1 VPKTLII
8 VESPAKAKTISKF
21 LGSGYIVE
29 SSYGHIRDLPRNA
42 DEIPAKVKGQAWARL
57 GINVNNDFEPLY
69 IVSAEK
75 RQQVAKLKILVKD
88 ADQVILATD
97 EDREGEAIAWH
108 LLDELK
114 PKVPVKRMV
123 FHEITKEAIQHAIDH
138 PRAVNDNL
146 VQAQETRRALDR
158 LYGYEVSPVLWK
170 KVKPSLSAGRVQ
182 SVATRLIVDRERDR
196 MGFTP
201 ASWWD
206 LEAVFQTQKN
216 ENFPAQLSELDG
228 KRLAAGKDFDSSGK
242 FLGEGKTVRLAEAEA
257 RGLAAALHGANF
269 RVTGTEEKPFT
280 QRPYAPFITST
291 LQQEGGRKLGFGA
304 QRTMRA
310 AQRLYEGGYITY
322 MRTDSTNLSKEA
334 LNAARAQ
341 VLELYGEVFLHPT
354 PRTYEKKVKNA
365 QEAHEA
371 IRPAGERFR
380 TPQELRAE
388 LGDDEWKLYDL
399 IWKRTVAGQM
409 ADAKGRRLSARIAA
423 KGSDGREAA
432 FTASGKV
439 IDFPGFLRAYVEGS
453 DDPEAALEDREV
465 VLPALV
471 QGDTVKDEKLEPKGH
486 TTQAPAR
493 YTEASLVQGLEE
505 KGIGR
510 PSTYASI
517 IQTVQDRGYVFK
529 RGQAL
534 VPTFIGFSV
543 VQLLEQNFGQL
554 VDYSFTARMEDDL
567 DRIAD
572 GQSKRISFLND
583 FYFGAERGLKPMIEQ
598 RLESIDPRV
607 VATIHVPRLEDS
619 GIEVRVG
626 RYGAFMRRSTEEG
639 TDQTGNIPD
648 DLAPDELTLEKAEE
662 LFSKKSSEAVLGV
675 DAGTGLNV
683 YAKNGRFGPYVQ
695 LGESGEPN
703 TKMASLFPNEK
714 LEELSLER
722 ALKLLS
728 LPRFVGMVEGEE
740 VWAFNGKFGPY
751 IKRGKDSRTLS
762 GGHEQLFTLTLEQ
775 AEALLK
781 EPKQAR
787 GRTTKEPVAVFNYP
801 DRGAIQL
808 LDGRFGLYLTDGTLN
823 AYLKRED
830 NAQTLDAAGI
840 RNIFE
845 ERGKPPKSK
854 AKGATRAGTKAPAKA
869 GAKTAGKTAAKKPA
883 TSSAGS
889 AKTSAAK
896 TKGVKAAK
904 PKGAP
909 KKTANRRASTGKTD
923 GAVEKAKPSWTELEP
938 FTADFDPTT
947 AQLLKLINGDRMP
960 MASAAQQLRI
970 TQEDAMTRYRS
981 SNFKLYNL
989 FRRSKP
995 SAA

>member
-21 LGSGYIVE
+21 LGRDYVVE
-29 SSYGHIRDLPRNA
+29 SSFGHIRDLPKNA
-42 DEIPAKVKGQAWARL
+42 DEIPAKVKGEPWARL
-57 GINVNNDFEPLY
+57 GINVDKDFEPLY

-75 RQQVAKLKILVKD
+75 RQQVAKLRALSKD
-88 ADQVILATD
+88 VDEVILATD

-114 PKVPVKRMV
+114 PRVPVKRMV
-123 FHEITKEAIQHAIDH
+123 FHEITKEAIQNAIQN
-138 PRAVNDNL
+138 PRSVNENL

-158 LYGYEVSPVLWK
+158 LYGFEVSPVLWK

-182 SVATRLIVDRERDR
+182 SVATRLIVDRERER

-201 ASWWD
+201 ATWWD
-206 LEAVFQTQKN
+206 LEALFRTQKN
-216 ENFPAQLSELDG
+216 EAFPAQLSELEG
-228 KRLAAGKDFDSSGK
+228 KRMAGGKDFDSSGK
-242 FLGEGKTVRLAEAEA
+242 FLGEGKVVRLNEAEA
-257 RGLAAALHGANF
+257 RALAVALRGADF
-269 RVTGTEEKPFT
+269 RVTNTDEKPFT

-322 MRTDSTNLSKEA
+322 MRTDSTNLSQEA
-334 LNAARAQ
+334 LRAARSQ
-341 VLELYGEVFLHPT
+341 VKELYGDLFLHPT
-354 PRTYEKKVKNA
+354 PRTYDKKVKNA

-380 TPQELRAE
+380 TPQEVRGE
-388 LGDDEWKLYDL
+388 LGEDEWKLYDL
-399 IWKRTVAGQM
+399 IWKRTVASQM
-409 ADAKGRRLSARIAA
+409 ADARGRRLSARIAA
-423 KGSDGREAA
+423 RAKDGREAA
-432 FTASGKV
+432 FTATGKV
-439 IDFPGFLRAYVEGS
+439 IDFAGFLRAYVEGS

-465 VLPALV
+465 VLPALAKNDAV
-471 QGDTVKDEKLEPKGH
+471 RDEKLDPKGH
-486 TTQAPAR
+486 STQPPAR

-534 VPTFIGFSV
+534 IPTFIGFSV
-543 VQLLEQNFGQL
+543 VQLLEQNFAQL

-572 GQSKRISFLND
+572 GESRRIPYLRE
-583 FYFGAERGLKPMIEQ
+583 FYSGEERGLKPMIKQ

-607 VATIHVPRLEDS
+607 VATIDVPRLRDS
-619 GIEVRVG
+619 GIETRVG
-626 RYGAFMRRSTEEG
+626 RYGAFMKRNVDG
-639 TDQTGNIPD
+639 ADQTGNIPD

-662 LFSKKSSEAVLGV
+662 LFNKRSSETELGT
-675 DAGTGLNV
+675 DATTGHKV

-695 LGESGEPN
+695 LGESGEAT

-714 LEELSLER
+714 LEDVNLER

-728 LPRFVGMVEGEE
+728 LPRFIGSLDGEE
-740 VWAFNGKFGPY
+740 VWAYNGKFGPY
-751 IKRGKDSRTLS
+751 IKRGKDSRSL
-762 GGHEQLFTLTLEQ
+762 GGHEQLFSLSLS
-775 AEALLK
+775 EADAILK
-781 EPKQAR
+781 QPKQAR
-787 GRTTKEPVAVFNYP
+787 GRATKEPVAVFNYP
-801 DRGAIQL
+801 DRKAINL
-808 LDGRFGLYLTDGTLN
+808 LDGRFGLYLTDGELN

-840 RNIFE
+840 RSIFE

-854 AKGATRAGTKAPAKA
+854 AKKSGTRSQKSDAKTSSTRGKTTKATAGASRSASKTTGRDSSGPKTAKPKSAPAKTSSRRT
-869 GAKTAGKTAAKKPA
+869 TAG
-883 TSSAGS
+883 
-889 AKTSAAK
+889 
-896 TKGVKAAK
+896 KAAK
-904 PKGAP
+904 P
-909 KKTANRRASTGKTD
+909 
-923 GAVEKAKPSWTELEP
+923 AVEKVKPAWSDLEP
-938 FTADFDPTT
+938 FTKDFDPTT
-947 AQLLKLINGDRMP
+947 AQLLKLVNGDGVP

-970 TQEDAMTRYRS
+970 TSEDAMTRYRS

-989 FRRSKP
+989 YRRARP
-995 SAA
+995 ST

>member
-21 LGSGYIVE
+21 LGRDYVVE
-29 SSYGHIRDLPRNA
+29 SSFGHIRDLPKNA
-42 DEIPAKVKGQAWARL
+42 DEIPAKVKGEPWARL
-57 GINVNNDFEPLY
+57 GINVEKDFEPLY

-75 RQQVAKLKILVKD
+75 RQQVAKLRQLSKD
-88 ADQVILATD
+88 VDEVILATD

-114 PKVPVKRMV
+114 PRVPVKRMV
-123 FHEITKEAIQHAIDH
+123 FHEITKEAIQNAIQN
-138 PRAVNDNL
+138 PRSVNENL

-182 SVATRLIVDRERDR
+182 SVATRLIVDRERER
-196 MGFTP
+196 MAFTP

-206 LEAVFQTQKN
+206 LEALFKTEKN
-216 ENFPAQLSELDG
+216 ETFPAQLSELEG
-228 KRLAAGKDFDSSGK
+228 KRLASGKDFDSSGK
-242 FLGEGKTVRLAEAEA
+242 FLSEGKAVRLNESEA
-257 RGLAAALHGANF
+257 RALALALRGADF
-269 RVTGTEEKPFT
+269 RVTNTDEKPFT

-322 MRTDSTNLSKEA
+322 MRTDSTNLSQEA
-334 LNAARAQ
+334 LRAARAQ
-341 VLELYGEVFLHPT
+341 VKQLYGDLFLHPT
-354 PRTYEKKVKNA
+354 PRTYDKKVKNA

-380 TPQELRAE
+380 TPQEVRAE
-388 LGDDEWKLYDL
+388 LGDDEFRLYDL
-399 IWKRTVAGQM
+399 IWKRTVASQM
-409 ADAKGRRLSARIAA
+409 ADARGRRLSARVAG
-423 KGSDGREAA
+423 KGKDAREAA
-432 FTASGKV
+432 FTATGKV

-453 DDPEAALEDREV
+453 DDPEAALEDREI
-465 VLPALV
+465 VLPPLAV
-471 QGDTVKDEKLEPKGH
+471 GNAVRDEKLEPKGH

-534 VPTFIGFSV
+534 IPTFIGFSV
-543 VQLLEQNFGQL
+543 VQLLEQNFSQL

-572 GQSKRISFLND
+572 GESRRVPYLRD
-583 FYFGAERGLKPMIEQ
+583 FYAGKERGLKPMIEQ

-607 VATIHVPRLEDS
+607 VATIDVPRLRDS

-626 RYGAFMRRSTEEG
+626 RYGAFMKRTTTEG
-639 TDQTGNIPD
+639 QDQTGNIPD
-648 DLAPDELTLEKAEE
+648 DLPPDELTFEKAEE
-662 LFSKKSSEAVLGV
+662 LFSKRSSEAELGV
-675 DAGTGLNV
+675 DAATGEKV

-695 LGESGEPN
+695 LGESGGAT

-714 LEELSLER
+714 LEDVNLER

-728 LPRFVGMVEGEE
+728 LPRFVGNLEGEE
-740 VWAFNGKFGPY
+740 VWAYNGKFGPY
-751 IKRGKDSRTLS
+751 IKRGKDSRTLGS
-762 GGHEQLFTLTLEQ
+762 HEQLFSITIN
-775 AEALLK
+775 EADAILK
-781 EPKQAR
+781 QPKQAR
-787 GRTTKEPVAVFNYP
+787 GRATKEPVAVFNYP
-801 DRGAIQL
+801 DRKPINL
-808 LDGRFGLYLTDGTLN
+808 LDGRFGLYLTDGELN
-823 AYLKRED
+823 AYLKREE
-830 NAQTLDAAGI
+830 NAQVMDAASI
-840 RNIFE
+840 RSIFE
-845 ERGKPPKSK
+845 ERAKPPKSK
-854 AKGATRAGTKAPAKA
+854 AKKAGNRDSGSGTRKSSGARGAKPSGKTTRATAS
-869 GAKTAGKTAAKKPA
+869 GA
-883 TSSAGS
+883 
-889 AKTSAAK
+889 
-896 TKGVKAAK
+896 KAAK
-904 PKGAP
+904 PKSSPA
-909 KKTANRRASTGKTD
+909 KTSSRRATAGK
-923 GAVEKAKPSWTELEP
+923 AAKPATEKVKPAWSELEP
-938 FTADFDPTT
+938 FTASFDPTT
-947 AQLLKLINGDRMP
+947 AQLLKLVNGDGVP

-970 TQEDAMTRYRS
+970 TQEDAMSRYRS

-989 FRRSKP
+989 YRRSRP
-995 SAA
+995 SA

>member
-1 VPKTLII
+1 MPKTLII

-21 LGSGYIVE
+21 LGANYVVE

-42 DEIPAKVKGQAWARL
+42 DEIPAKVKGLPWARL
-57 GINVNNDFEPLY
+57 GINTDHDFEPLY

-75 RQQVAKLKILVKD
+75 RQQVAKLKALTKD
-88 ADQVILATD
+88 ASEVILATD

-114 PKVPVKRMV
+114 PRVPVKRMV
-123 FHEITKEAIQHAIDH
+123 FHEITKEAILHAIAH
-138 PRAVNDNL
+138 PRAVNNNL

-206 LEAVFQTQKN
+206 LEAVFRTPKN
-216 ENFPAQLSELDG
+216 ESFPATLSELEG
-228 KRLAAGKDFDSSGK
+228 KRMAAGKDFDSSGK
-242 FLGEGKTVRLAEAEA
+242 FTGEGKVVRLNELEA
-257 RGLAAALHGANF
+257 RGLAEALRGAAFA
-269 RVTGTEEKPFT
+269 VTGTEEKPFT
-280 QRPYAPFITST
+280 QKPYAPFITST

-334 LNAARAQ
+334 LTAARAQ
-341 VLELYGEVFLHPT
+341 VVELYGDLFLHPT

-380 TPQELRAE
+380 TPQEVRGE
-388 LGDDEWKLYDL
+388 LGEDEWKLYDL

-409 ADAKGRRLSARIAA
+409 ADARGRRLSARIATTG
-423 KGSDGREAA
+423 KDGRTAA

-465 VLPALV
+465 VLPALAK
-471 QGDTVKDEKLEPKGH
+471 GDAVTEQKLEPKGH
-486 TTQAPAR
+486 STQAPAR

-529 RGQAL
+529 RGAAL

-543 VQLLEQNFGQL
+543 VQLLEQNFAQL
-554 VDYSFTARMEDDL
+554 VDYSFTARLEDDL
-567 DRIAD
+567 DKIAD
-572 GQSKRISFLND
+572 GQSGRIAFLNH
-583 FYFGAERGLKPMIEQ
+583 FYFEGETGLKPMIAA

-607 VATIHVPRLEDS
+607 VATINVPRLRDT
-619 GIEVRVG
+619 GIETRVG
-626 RYGAFMRRSTEEG
+626 RYGAFMRRTLVDG

-662 LFSKKSSEAVLGV
+662 LFSKKSSELVLGI
-675 DAGTGLNV
+675 DPDSNHHV

-695 LGESGEPN
+695 LGESGEAS
-703 TKMASLFPNEK
+703 TKMASLFPNDK
-714 LEELSLER
+714 LEEVTLER
-722 ALKLLS
+722 AMKLLS
-728 LPRFVGMVEGEE
+728 LPRFIGPIEGEE
-740 VWAFNGKFGPY
+740 VWAYNGKFGPY

-775 AEALLK
+775 ADALLK

-787 GRTTKEPVAVFNYP
+787 GRTTKEPVAVFTYP
-801 DRGAIQL
+801 DRAEIKL

-823 AYLKRED
+823 AYLKRD
-830 NAQTLDAAGI
+830 DDAQALDAAGI

-845 ERGKPPKSK
+845 ERGKPPK
-854 AKGATRAGTKAPAKA
+854 AKLKPARGAAKSPAKA
-869 GAKTAGKTAAKKPA
+869 GAKTKTATGKTAVKKPI
-883 TSSAGS
+883 SSAKPPS
-889 AKTSAAK
+889 TAA
-896 TKGVKAAK
+896 KGVKAAK

-909 KKTANRRASTGKTD
+909 KKPSRTAKA
-923 GAVEKAKPSWTELEP
+923 AKPAGEKPAWAALEP
-938 FTADFDPTT
+938 FTASFDPTT
-947 AQLLKLINGDRMP
+947 AQLLKLVNGDRVS
-960 MASAAQQLRI
+960 MATAAQQLRI
-970 TQEDAMTRYRS
+970 TPEDAMTRYRS

-989 FRRSKP
+989 YRNAKP
-995 SAA
+995 SA